1 MGPPGIF
8 ATRPREGISR
18 HEPMGVRRKKRSA
31 MDWVPL
37 SFLVLFLSLTG
48 LGYLAVPGTASALT
62 IVHIPVILGGI
73 LSGPIPGMILGGL
86 FGLTNWWMFAPHDP
100 MTQVLPRLL
109 CGLVAGLVFMLAR
122 RHGDPESQL
131 TMGSLAASL
140 AGSLTNTL
148 GVALMA
154 VSKGQ
159 LNPQEVLGVVLFH
172 GGPEAFLAV
181 LVTLPITVTRFR

>member
-1 MGPPGIF
+1 
-8 ATRPREGISR
+8 
-18 HEPMGVRRKKRSA
+18 
-31 MDWVPL
+31 
-37 SFLVLFLSLTG
+37 
-48 LGYLAVPGTASALT
+48 
-62 IVHIPVILGGI
+62 
-73 LSGPIPGMILGGL
+73 
-86 FGLTNWWMFAPHDP
+86 
-100 MTQVLPRLL
+100 
-109 CGLVAGLVFMLAR
+109 MLAR

-159 LNPQEVLGVVLFH
+159 LNLQEVLGVVLFH